1 MGRPPLRY
9 GRRYEKGAVA
19 VEIMLSLP
27 VIFVAFSGAIF
38 VTQFM
43 KQRAVVEQAVVDAAH
58 HCARYDRRA
67 NPPDSD
73 AWNTC
78 VTEQFTAGPAARL
91 CNDPRSLVTLVT
103 KDATYD
109 DEELHNDVTIELAYL
124 TIQLECA
131 MEVDVPMLDLGELTF
146 QCQTAMPIRRGTDLQ
161 P

>member
-1 MGRPPLRY
+1 MGRPSL
-9 GRRYEKGAVA
+9 GRIRRREKGAVA

-38 VTQFM
+38 VTKFM

-67 NPPDSD
+67 NPPESPE
-73 AWNTC
+73 WSQC
-78 VTEQFTAGPAARL
+78 VEDRLTEGPADEL
-91 CNDPRSLVTLVT
+91 CNNPQPLVALVT

>member
-1 MGRPPLRY
+1 
-9 GRRYEKGAVA
+9 
-19 VEIMLSLP
+19 MLLFGP
-27 VIFVAFSGAIF
+27 IH
-38 VTQFM
+38 
-43 KQRAVVEQAVVDAAH
+43 RLLVEQAVVDAAH

-78 VTEQFTAGPAARL
+78 VTEHFTAGPAGRL